1 MSIHPLS
8 TVRPLLSALALALLA
23 GCATQ
28 PWTPPPASAAA
39 SASCGHSAC
48 AATSRALVATPTRL
62 TAIGYGNPGA
72 YAQYTHGQQKLMAM
86 RAAQVDAYRSLAEQV
101 YGFRVTGN
109 TSVSTFATQND
120 AIRSQVDA
128 VIRGARVVSVT
139 SIADGNFQA
148 LVELELA
155 SPLLDG
161 LVPNG
166 DGGTRSASTSMTPA
180 CSTPGCAAASGSYV
194 SN

>member
-8 TVRPLLSALALALLA
+8 AVRPLLSALGLTLLA
-23 GCATQ
+23 GCAIQ
-28 PWTPPPASAAA
+28 PWPATQA
-39 SASCGHSAC
+39 STASPASCGHSAC

-72 YAQYTHGQQKLMAM
+72 YAQYTPGQQKLMAM
-86 RAAQVDAYRSLAEQV
+86 RAAQVDAYRNLAEQV
-101 YGFRVTGN
+101 YGFRITGN
-109 TSVSTFATQND
+109 TSVSAFATQND

-128 VIRGARVVSVT
+128 FVRGARMVSVT

-148 LVELELA
+148 SVELELA

-166 DGGTRSASTSMTPA
+166 ESGTRSMSATPA
-180 CSTPGCAAASGSYV
+180 SACATPGCAAASGSYV